1 MLEKFLMYKGRK
13 FMTVEDLYF
22 EIEGNYSDVVERFV
36 TESKIIRF
44 VLLFLNDGSYEA
56 YIQAM
61 QAEKADEAFLAIH
74 TLKGV
79 CLNLGFQG
87 MYKVVNNITELL
99 RANKF
104 EEAKKKLPDL
114 KAVYEKHI
122 NAIKKFLEETK

>member
-1 MLEKFLMYKGRK
+1 MYKGRK

-44 VLLFLNDGSYEA
+44 VPLFLNDGSYEA

-87 MYKVVNNITELL
+87 MHKVVNNITELL

>member
-1 MLEKFLMYKGRK
+1 
-13 FMTVEDLYF
+13 MTE
-22 EIEGNYSDVVERFV
+22 
-36 TESKIIRF
+36 
-44 VLLFLNDGSYEA
+44 SYEA

-99 RANKF
+99 GTNKF
-104 EEAKKKLPDL
+104 EE
-114 KAVYEKHI
+114 EKRSCRI
-122 NAIKKFLEETK
+122 

>member
-1 MLEKFLMYKGRK
+1 MYKGRK

-99 RANKF
+99 KANKF

>member
-1 MLEKFLMYKGRK
+1 MYKGRK

-99 RANKF
+99 MANKF

>member
-1 MLEKFLMYKGRK
+1 MYKGRK

-99 RANKF
+99 RANQF

>member
-1 MLEKFLMYKGRK
+1 MYKGRK